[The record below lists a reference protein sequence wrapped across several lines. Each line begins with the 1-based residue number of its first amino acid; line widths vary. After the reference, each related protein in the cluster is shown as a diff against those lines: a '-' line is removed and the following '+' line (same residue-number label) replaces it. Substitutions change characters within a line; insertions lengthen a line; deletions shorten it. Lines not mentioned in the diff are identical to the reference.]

1 MSALKPAPGR
11 LGQKNGTEIMKNSL
25 CVLALGVAALFGIGA
40 LAPTDDLPPWAYPV
54 NPPGYRRTSGDG
66 TIEHVPGSAETLTLQ
81 QVQDLYNV
89 PDWHPSEHPLMPE
102 SVSHGRRPGAYACG
116 YCHLPTGLGR
126 PENSSVAGLPA
137 AYIVEQME
145 DFKSGARKCSEPRM
159 GPPAA
164 MIAVAKAAT
173 DAEVKAAAEYFSTL
187 KLKPWIR
194 VVETDTVPKTEV
206 SGNMLVASK
215 AGGTELIGG
224 RIIETPEDPEREE
237 LRDTDSGFVAYVPVG
252 SIERGEALVT
262 TGGARVVGGRI
273 VPGPTIQCG
282 TCHGP
287 GLKGLGNVP
296 ALAGRSPSYVV
307 RQLYDMQHGA
317 RSGPGAELMK
327 ASVAQLSVDDMVSI
341 AAYLASRVP

>member
-1 MSALKPAPGR
+1 MSKFKLALVR
-11 LGQKNGTEIMKNSL
+11 LMEKNVKEVLKNSL
-25 CVLALGVAALFGIGA
+25 CVLTLGVAALFGIGA
-40 LAPTDDLPPWAYPV
+40 LAPSGDLPPWAYPV
-54 NPPGYRRTSGDG
+54 NPPGYRRTSGDD
-66 TIEHVPGSAETLTLQ
+66 TIEHVPGSAETFTLM

-89 PDWHPSEHPLMPE
+89 PDWHPSEHPPMPE
-102 SVSHGRRPGAYACG
+102 SVSHGRRPGAFACG

-137 AYIVEQME
+137 AYIIQQMA

-159 GPPAA
+159 GPPAN

-173 DAEVKAAAEYFSTL
+173 DAEVAAAAEYFATL

-215 AGGTELIGG
+215 AGGTEPIGR
-224 RIIETPEDPEREE
+224 RIIETPEAPEREE
-237 LRDTDSGFVAYVPVG
+237 LRDTDSGFVAYIPVG
-252 SIERGEALVT
+252 SIERGERLVT
-262 TGGARVVGGRI
+262 TGGATVVAGRI

-287 GLKGLGNVP
+287 DLKGLGNVP
-296 ALAGRSPSYVV
+296 ALAGRSPSYIV

-327 ASVAQLSVDDMVSI
+327 ATVAQLSVDDMVSI

>member
-1 MSALKPAPGR
+1 VRVQTPRRFGW
-11 LGQKNGTEIMKNSL
+11 GKNNGKEIMKNSL
-25 CVLALGVAALFGIGA
+25 CILTLGAAALIGLGA
-40 LAPTDDLPPWAYPV
+40 LAPTGDLPPWAYPV
-54 NPPGYRRTSGDG
+54 NPPGYRRTSGDS
-66 TIEHVPGSAETLTLQ
+66 TTEHVPGSAETFTLQ
-81 QVQDLYNV
+81 QVQDIFNV
-89 PDWHPSEHPLMPE
+89 PDWHPSEHPPMPE
-102 SVSHGRRPGAYACG
+102 SVGHGRRPGAYACG

-137 AYIVEQME
+137 DYIVQQMA

-159 GPPAA
+159 GPPAN

-215 AGGTELIGG
+215 AGGTEPIGQ
-224 RIIETPEDPEREE
+224 RIIETPEDLEREE

-252 SIERGEALVT
+252 SIAKGEELVT
-262 TGGARVVGGRI
+262 TGGARGSGGKI
-273 VPGPTIQCG
+273 VAGKTIQCG
-282 TCHGP
+282 ICHGP
-287 GLKGLGNVP
+287 DLKGLGSVP
-296 ALAGRSPSYVV
+296 GLAGRSPSYIV

-317 RSGPGAELMK
+317 RAGRGVDLMK
-327 ASVAQLSVDDMVSI
+327 AAVAQLSVDDMVSI
-341 AAYLASRVP
+341 AAYTASRVP